1 MPDLDSK
8 ECFVNSSSSSHTEN
22 NDTALHAWD
31 QRVAPE
37 MFWLAMFSLLCLAG
51 LLYLHDKPEFQ
62 PIFLTCG
69 LGIVIAYPL
78 CWLDALWSGRL
89 GSRQGR
95 LRWLYC
101 VLPPLRLGAR
111 DHATGLNI
119 WLPGLGW
126 QRVSHELEE
135 RLERVSSVPMIVLAL
150 LVLPLTVVDYFWA
163 DRLAANP
170 LLSGLLNGANGIIW
184 FAFAGEFILRL
195 SIADNKWTYLKGHVV
210 DLAIVLLPL
219 FSFLQAL
226 RLGRILRLQQLTRTA
241 RLYRL
246 RGVSLRAWRALLLVD
261 AVSRIINGPPQR
273 RLARLRETLTQKEQE
288 LAALRTEIAK
298 LESLTTRQAD
308 SAEPSIADEQD
319 SQAESLSDQAA

>member
-1 MPDLDSK
+1 
-8 ECFVNSSSSSHTEN
+8 
-22 NDTALHAWD
+22 
-31 QRVAPE
+31 

-51 LLYLHDKPEFQ
+51 LLHLHDKPEYQ
-62 PIFLTCG
+62 PIFITCG
-69 LGIVIAYPL
+69 LGLMMVYPL
-78 CWLDALWSGRL
+78 CWLDAFWGGRL

-95 LRWLYC
+95 SRRLYC
-101 VLPPLRLGAR
+101 VLPPLRLGAC

-126 QRVSHELEE
+126 QQVGHELEQ

-150 LVLPLTVVDYFWA
+150 MVLPLTVVDYFWA
-163 DRLAANP
+163 DRLAADP
-170 LLSGLLNGANGIIW
+170 LLSGLLNGANGLIW
-184 FAFAGEFILRL
+184 FAFASEFILRL

-261 AVSRIINGPPQR
+261 AVSRIINGPPER
-273 RLARLRETLTQKEQE
+273 RLLRLRETLTQKEHE
-288 LAALRTEIAK
+288 LTTLRNEITK
-298 LESLTTRQAD
+298 LESLTGRKAD
-308 SAEPSIADEQD
+308 SAEQPTSDDQHSPAD
-319 SQAESLSDQAA
+319 SPSDQAA